1 MDRFMPTAIAE
12 SYGLGQIDDRD
23 RNIITAKEALRE
35 FERIAENGG
44 TIELEIDRYGHLK
57 MKVVVNPKSP

>member
-1 MDRFMPTAIAE
+1 MDRMMPATIAG
-12 SYGLGQIDDRD
+12 SYGLGQIDDRT

-35 FERIAENGG
+35 FERIAKNGG

-57 MKVVVNPKSP
+57 MKVVVNPESP